1 MGGSFLRRGVRKAM
15 KCTILHEGK
24 GRMRVHVCTVRM
36 TLHRADVLEAYLNGQ
51 DNIQK
56 ATVYERTG
64 DVVLTYRGSRK
75 DAVALLAAYRFDN
88 AELEVLVTSHDSRKI
103 NQEYQE
109 KMVSLV
115 AGRAFRKVFLPAP
128 IAAAYTVWRSIAFV
142 WKGVRCL
149 LHRKLEVEVLDALSI
164 TASLLR
170 GDYSTA
176 GSVMFLLTVG
186 SLLEEWTRKKSL
198 DDLARSMALN
208 VDKVWVRTPQ
218 GEVLVPLTRVH
229 AGDEVVVRS
238 GNMIPL
244 DGMVLEG
251 EAMVNQAALT
261 GESMP
266 VRKAAGATVYAGT
279 VVEEGECVLVAKA
292 EGGANRYDKIV
303 AMIEESEKLKSGTEN
318 RALLL
323 ADRLVPWCLAG
334 TVATYALT
342 RNVTRAISIL
352 MVDFSCA
359 LKLSMPLA
367 VLSAMRECG
376 EYHITVKGGKYLE
389 ALAQADTIVFDKTG
403 TLTRATPQVVQ
414 VVPFSGC
421 EEQEVLQ
428 LAACLEEHFPHSMAN
443 AVVRAAKERGISH
456 EEMHSEVEYIVAH
469 GIASRVGGTRVV
481 IGSAHFIFE
490 DEDCTIPAEEQAKFD
505 ALDPQYSHLYL
516 AASGVLA
523 GVICIADPLR
533 PEAAQVLH
541 KLRKL
546 GITQTV
552 MMTGDSD
559 RTARAIAAQVGVDR
573 CFAEVLPEDKADFVR
588 NAKAEGHTVVMI
600 GDGINDSPALSAADI
615 GIAIHSGAA
624 IAREIADVTIRADS
638 LEELVTLK
646 AIANA
651 LQKRVGSNYRFV
663 LSFNSALILL
673 GALGILPPATSAMLH
688 NLSTLGI
695 SLRSMTDLLEQKPLP

>member
-1 MGGSFLRRGVRKAM
+1 
-15 KCTILHEGK
+15 
-24 GRMRVHVCTVRM
+24 
-36 TLHRADVLEAYLNGQ
+36 
-51 DNIQK
+51 
-56 ATVYERTG
+56 
-64 DVVLTYRGSRK
+64 
-75 DAVALLAAYRFDN
+75 
-88 AELEVLVTSHDSRKI
+88 
-103 NQEYQE
+103 
-109 KMVSLV
+109 
-115 AGRAFRKVFLPAP
+115 
-128 IAAAYTVWRSIAFV
+128 
-142 WKGVRCL
+142 
-149 LHRKLEVEVLDALSI
+149 
-164 TASLLR
+164 
-170 GDYSTA
+170 
-176 GSVMFLLTVG
+176 
-186 SLLEEWTRKKSL
+186 
-198 DDLARSMALN
+198 
-208 VDKVWVRTPQ
+208 
-218 GEVLVPLTRVH
+218 
-229 AGDEVVVRS
+229 
-238 GNMIPL
+238 
-244 DGMVLEG
+244 
-251 EAMVNQAALT
+251 
-261 GESMP
+261 
-266 VRKAAGATVYAGT
+266 
-279 VVEEGECVLVAKA
+279 
-292 EGGANRYDKIV
+292 
-303 AMIEESEKLKSGTEN
+303 
-318 RALLL
+318 
-323 ADRLVPWCLAG
+323 
-334 TVATYALT
+334 
-342 RNVTRAISIL
+342 

-389 ALAQADTIVFDKTG
+389 ALARADTIVFDKTG

-443 AVVRAAKERGISH
+443 AVVRAAKEQGISH

-481 IGSAHFIFE
+481 IGSAHFILRMRAAPSRQRNRQSSMRW
-490 DEDCTIPAEEQAKFD
+490 TRSIPTCIWQR
-505 ALDPQYSHLYL
+505 PGYWRGHLHRR
-516 AASGVLA
+516 
-523 GVICIADPLR
+523 PLR

-695 SLRSMTDLLEQKPLP
+695 SLHSMTDLLEQKPLP